1 MHFSSSVT
9 LTLAPGEVQLW
20 AEWMTSSEEGSYPAL
35 LTDIYEEFPKASLQM
50 HYCRDTFDICSPR
63 SAIRSKTLPVGF
75 HKKLVSWII
84 CGGLNR
90 ALSCK
95 ALRFL
100 LKELYQPVSVFLSS
114 PDTGTCSSAFFL
126 LWSYLQHP
134 CLWPIPTWACILQAI
149 PSGLGKKVKNW
160 NQLKER
166 IMNYG
171 QENISKCNWDTGRF
185 FPTDIFLNNKMN
197 INIGP

>member
-1 MHFSSSVT
+1 MHFSSSVM

-63 SAIRSKTLPVGF
+63 SAIQSKTLPVGF

-114 PDTGTCSSAFFL
+114 PDTGTCSSAFFFCSEATCSTPACGQFL
-126 LWSYLQHP
+126 L
-134 CLWPIPTWACILQAI
+134 
-149 PSGLGKKVKNW
+149 GLAF
-160 NQLKER
+160 
-166 IMNYG
+166 
-171 QENISKCNWDTGRF
+171 SKQSPVDWGR
-185 FPTDIFLNNKMN
+185 K
-197 INIGP
+197 

>member
-1 MHFSSSVT
+1 
-9 LTLAPGEVQLW
+9 
-20 AEWMTSSEEGSYPAL
+20 MTSSEEGSYPAL

-63 SAIRSKTLPVGF
+63 SAIQSKTLPVGF

-114 PDTGTCSSAFFL
+114 PDTGTCSSAFFFAL
-126 LWSYLQHP
+126 KLPAAPLPVANSYLGLHSPSNPQWTGEESKELESTQRKNHE
-134 CLWPIPTWACILQAI
+134 LWARKYKQM
-149 PSGLGKKVKNW
+149 
-160 NQLKER
+160 QLR
-166 IMNYG
+166 YR
-171 QENISKCNWDTGRF
+171 Q
-185 FPTDIFLNNKMN
+185 IFSHRH
-197 INIGP
+197 IFE